1 MGPSQPEL
9 PAQPFSSGLRAH
21 GSRLPGLHLPG
32 LHLAG
37 WQNDKAGS
45 RSKASGFAAAL
56 TLLLGIGAAGTAHA
70 ADGPTGAA
78 ASTAQLRVEVE
89 GERGEIFLDGEPVG
103 HGQYRGSVEPGRH
116 QLRVTREGH
125 DSFEK
130 AIVLSPG
137 EVHSESVTLK
147 PSVGD
152 VTVEGGGSLPSA
164 LDGIYGGI
172 QLLAAFVPRGTG
184 STFQD
189 ACDSIG
195 ATSCGAGAVTT
206 GGISGYIGYMLDPI
220 GLEFAVLGSG
230 DFSGPSA
237 SFNGIVGSEINP
249 VVAEPAREEK
259 FTIAGFGAGAM
270 LRVRLA
276 TKLSRFRLNFAA
288 GPGLAYRVFVMR
300 RDTDAADGRT
310 GFYSDIGT
318 SYLSA
323 LLSLE
328 ASLAFELGGSTAIS
342 MGVTSW
348 FEHAGDDTT
357 SRPEERSVLAASDGR
372 PPLPH
377 ATPPYDLANGPQWFV
392 GPFLGLT
399 FGP

>member
-1 MGPSQPEL
+1 MRSLHYPSS
-9 PAQPFSSGLRAH
+9 AQRV
-21 GSRLPGLHLPG
+21 SRL
-32 LHLAG
+32 ACVAARRFG
-37 WQNDKAGS
+37 WAEL
-45 RSKASGFAAAL
+45 RWLAAL
-56 TLLLGIGAAGTAHA
+56 TISAGLPCSPIAARVARA
-70 ADGPTGAA
+70 ADGPTGAST
-78 ASTAQLRVEVE
+78 STAQLRVEVE
-89 GERGEIFLDGEPVG
+89 GERGEIFLDGESVG
-103 HGQYRGSVEPGRH
+103 QGKFRGRIEAGRH

-125 DSFEK
+125 DTFEK
-130 AIVLSPG
+130 EIVLGPN

-147 PSVGD
+147 PTVGNVAAESGGD
-152 VTVEGGGSLPSA
+152 VPQAS
-164 LDGIYGGI
+164 DGIYGGV
-172 QLLAAFVPRGTG
+172 QLLAAFVPSGTG

-195 ATSCGAGAVTT
+195 ATSCGAGSVTA

-220 GLEFAVLGSG
+220 GLELAVLGSG

-237 SFNGIVGSEINP
+237 SFNGVVGSDINP
-249 VVAEPAREEK
+249 VVAAPAREEK
-259 FTIAGFGAGAM
+259 FRIAGFGAGAM
-270 LRVRLA
+270 LRVRLS
-276 TKLSRFRLNFAA
+276 TKISRVRLNFAA

-300 RDTDAADGRT
+300 RDTDAVDGRT

-318 SYLSA
+318 SYVSA

-328 ASLAFELGGSTAIS
+328 LSMAFELGGSTAIS

-348 FEHAGDDTT
+348 FEQAGDDTT
-357 SRPEERSVLAASDGR
+357 SRPEERSVLAANDGR

-392 GPFLGLT
+392 GPFLGLA

>member
-1 MGPSQPEL
+1 MGPLQLES
-9 PAQPFSSGLRAH
+9 PALPFSSRPRNGRVCRCVGSRCDCRAGRRLRA
-21 GSRLPGLHLPG
+21 
-32 LHLAG
+32 AG
-37 WQNDKAGS
+37 W
-45 RSKASGFAAAL
+45 ASILAFCFGFAAARS
-56 TLLLGIGAAGTAHA
+56 GHA
-70 ADGPTGAA
+70 ADGPTRG
-78 ASTAQLRVEVE
+78 ASTAAQLRVEIE
-89 GERGEIFLDGEPVG
+89 GDRGEIFIDGESMG
-103 HGQYRGSVEPGRH
+103 HGKFNGQVESGRH
-116 QLRVTREGH
+116 ELRVTREGH

-130 AIVLSPG
+130 TLVLSPG

-147 PSVGD
+147 PSVAE
-152 VTVEGGGSLPSA
+152 VMVEGGVQPPRA

-172 QLLAAFVPRGTG
+172 QLLAAFVPRGSG

-195 ATSCGAGAVTT
+195 ATRCAPGSITT
-206 GGISGYIGYMLDPI
+206 GGISGYIGYMLEPI
-220 GLEFAVLGSG
+220 GLELAMLGSG

-237 SFNGIVGSEINP
+237 TFNGVVGSEINP

-259 FTIAGFGAGAM
+259 FTIAGFGGGAM

-276 TKLSRFRLNFAA
+276 TKVSRFRFNFAV

-300 RDTDAADGRT
+300 RDTEAADGRI
-310 GFYSDIGT
+310 GFYSDVGT
-318 SYLSA
+318 SYVSA

-342 MGVTSW
+342 MGVASW

-357 SRPEERSVLAASDGR
+357 SRAEERAVLTANDGK
-372 PPLPH
+372 PPIPQS
-377 ATPPYDLANGPQWFV
+377 TPPYDLANGPQWFV